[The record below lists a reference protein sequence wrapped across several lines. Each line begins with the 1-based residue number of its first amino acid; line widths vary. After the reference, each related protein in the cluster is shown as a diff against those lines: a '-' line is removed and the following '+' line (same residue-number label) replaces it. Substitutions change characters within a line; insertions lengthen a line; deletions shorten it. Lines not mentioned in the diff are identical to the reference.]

1 MTTGDLTRP
10 IVGIENRTAAEVF
23 DIMCDRIR
31 HARAQAGE
39 PVAWQHR
46 YVFRG
51 ASEMPWR
58 DGRAPTSSP
67 FAPEDECYS
76 DYKVEERALY
86 THPAP
91 AQEPVAVPAGEP
103 IRSAKGEGIPE
114 VIYVSSPVIKWPN
127 AVLSGTWESRPDERC
142 SVRFA
147 AAVSPPADRPQQF
160 MSDKTRQFVE
170 PVRKMLAEGINVQAL
185 GEATNQIIEGAF
197 RSLVGHIDELEMDLA
212 ALRTAVALAST
223 PAPQPFDPATS
234 PGMTDIM
241 ADPDT
246 LGAFMEA
253 NPLPEEPA
261 PLPGGAV
268 KVRAL
273 EWSPVEHERSNEDPT
288 TEIVGYEANT
298 GFWCHYSVEITG
310 GGASLTNP
318 EYSETEHASPEAA
331 KAAAQADYEH
341 RILSAL
347 SPSPSG
353 WDAGAEATR
362 EKCAAAVGP
371 TGGRPCDCERCDCR
385 NRDDAERVARWDE
398 AKACADAI
406 RALPLPTPAGEG

>member
-1 MTTGDLTRP
+1 MTTDRDREAFEAWKAERCWPANPTDELMATHCARSAWQ
-10 IVGIENRTAAEVF
+10 AALS
-23 DIMCDRIR
+23 

-223 PAPQPFDPATS
+223 PAPQP
-234 PGMTDIM
+234 
-241 ADPDT
+241 
-246 LGAFMEA
+246 
-253 NPLPEEPA
+253 
-261 PLPGGAV
+261 GGAV
-268 KVRAL
+268 KAL
-273 EWSPVEHERSNEDPT
+273 EWLRETPT
-288 TEIVGYEANT
+288 EWKPETWKAESLVGEYDIQREKDGT
-298 GFWCHYSVEITG
+298 FSGFAPNAGTDLF
-310 GGASLTNP
+310 ASLV
-318 EYSETEHASPEAA
+318 EA